1 VGSKPLQ
8 PMQSTKPAA
17 NDNNV
22 FWALVNTLIQQF
34 SSLFGVPF
42 PEGKSLFVS
51 CHYRGDQL
59 DVIKKLA
66 RARGFHVFTG
76 RDLLSDPSIKAGLP
90 NRMRCCSHFLGVWS
104 RDGA

>member
-1 VGSKPLQ
+1 
-8 PMQSTKPAA
+8 
-17 NDNNV
+17 
-22 FWALVNTLIQQF
+22 
-34 SSLFGVPF
+34 
-42 PEGKSLFVS
+42 
-51 CHYRGDQL
+51 L